1 MEREWT
7 EQPCWTCKLACGSCP
22 WSELD
27 PNTKQIRFQPI
38 PGWDAEAVV
47 YDSNGVKV
55 QTYKIYSCPMKEEE
69 PPREIDHKAFEQ
81 MVLDCIVQ
89 YSDDGLSASEIA
101 EQMDLPRKVVY
112 RYIQKARE
120 DGRL

>member
-1 MEREWT
+1 MGREWT

-55 QTYKIYSCPMKEEE
+55 QTYKIYSCPMKVEDS
-69 PPREIDHKAFEQ
+69 PRKLDQKVIEQ
-81 MVLDCIVQ
+81 MMLDYIVQ
-89 YSDDGLSASEIA
+89 FIGEGLSAAEIA
-101 EQMDLPRKVVY
+101 MHMKVPQEMVS
-112 RYIQKARE
+112 RYVKRAME
-120 DGRL
+120 EGLL